1 MATPKGIIIA
11 IAIVRDEDAVNLETE
26 NARLR
31 RKLYDMMDKKSVE
44 VFSAER
50 AMDRLTNDVMAF

>member
-11 IAIVRDEDAVNLETE
+11 IAIVRDEDAVNLEDE

-31 RKLYDMMDKKSVE
+31 RILYDMMDKRSAE
-44 VFSAER
+44 VFSAE
-50 AMDRLTNDVMAF
+50 AGLDRITNDVIGG